1 MRRKLLSFVAVIS
14 VVVISVV
21 LLTQCTTRDDAV
33 YTRLRAHSDVI
44 KVINTHEHQ
53 RWPEELGQHNYNF
66 FHLMAMSYLV
76 ADVNSAGAH
85 GYSLQQLD
93 TLDTDALWDIYGDKL
108 NFTRTT
114 SYYGHFVRGFKKL
127 YGFDDLYFTRENI
140 RVLSDSIRK
149 RYSDYHSWFDRAF
162 NEAGYEVIFL
172 DRYWDR
178 YSTEIDERYYALVID
193 VSSMILQVSRRPGKG
208 EELRTIYK
216 AAADAGIVINTFDDY
231 LRYCDTLIERNY
243 RRGAVCLKNA
253 LAYQRTL
260 SYEDVPYETA
270 AALFSRPASS
280 LTDAEAKKIQ
290 DFMFHWAIRKA
301 IKLDLPIQI
310 HTGYLAGNGNTLE
323 NSMPLK
329 LTNLFL
335 QYPEARF
342 ILFHGGFPW
351 TGEFTA
357 LGKMFPNVCLD
368 LVWLPQISRQEAV
381 SALDVMLDCVPYN
394 KIFWGGDCHLIEES
408 VGSLGY
414 AKDVVAEVLAA
425 RVRRGVLTEDVAF
438 EIIDRI
444 FRENAIEAFKLD
456 DMLSRRQNQ

>member
-1 MRRKLLSFVAVIS
+1 MRRELLSFAAVFS

-21 LLTQCTTRDDAV
+21 SLTQCTTRDDAV
-33 YTRLRAHSDVI
+33 YTRLRAHSDII

-108 NFTRTT
+108 DFIRTT

-127 YGFDDLYFTRENI
+127 YGFGDLYFTRENI
-140 RVLSDSIRK
+140 RELSDSIRK
-149 RYSDYHSWFDRAF
+149 HYSDYHSWFDRAF
-162 NEAGYEVIFL
+162 NEAGYELIFL

-178 YSTEIDERYYALVID
+178 YSTGIDERYYALVID
-193 VSSMILQVSRRPGKG
+193 ISSMILQASRRPGRG

-216 AAADAGIVINTFDDY
+216 AAADAGIKINTFDDY
-231 LRYCDTLIERNY
+231 LRYCDTLFERNY

-280 LTDAEAKKIQ
+280 LTAAEAKKIE

-301 IKLDLPIQI
+301 VRYDLPIQI

-342 ILFHGGFPW
+342 VIFHGGFPW

-408 VGSLGY
+408 VGSLEY

-425 RVRRGVLTEDVAF
+425 RINRGVLTEDVAF
-438 EIIDRI
+438 EIIDGI
-444 FRENAIEAFKLD
+444 FRENAIEAFKLG
-456 DMLSRRQNQ
+456 DMLSRKQNQ